1 MSYLS
6 LKKYEYNNHGDL
18 LNEYERRF
26 HCYDSKHIGIDINS
40 YPAFFVETKEI
51 RKSVLDLHKMDKE
64 VMSLCGELPS
74 EALTHYMI
82 KCLMDEIQITNSIEG
97 VQSTKK
103 EIRDAFEN
111 KGKRF
116 RGIVDKYRLLMSDK
130 EIRIK
135 DCKDVRVLYDDLVL
149 AEVLEESP
157 QDKPDGKFFRKEQVH
172 VYGRML
178 EPIHEGLFPEESII
192 HSMNQ
197 ALVYLNDETEEI
209 LYRVAVFHYLVGY
222 IHPFYDGNGRL
233 NRFISSYMLTRE
245 FEPLLGYRL
254 SYTVKEEQSSYNKAF
269 VECNDEDNRGE
280 LTMFVEMF
288 LKIITES
295 MENLIGALRKRSRLW
310 KLYTGCISKLPFG
323 NEKNYPKVY
332 EELILH
338 ELFSSDGVSMAE
350 LVNATGISVP
360 TLKKVLNTI
369 QESGLLKIDTTGR
382 RFVYGIVLKE
392 LDHLISEVESGK

>member
-26 HCYDSKHIGIDINS
+26 NCYDSKHIGIDINS
-40 YPAFFVETKEI
+40 YPAFFVESKEI
-51 RKSVLDLHKMDKE
+51 RKSVLHLHKMDKE
-64 VMSLCGELPS
+64 VMRLCGELPS
-74 EALTHYMI
+74 EALMQYML

-103 EIRDAFEN
+103 EIRAAYEN
-111 KGKRF
+111 RGKRF
-116 RGIVDKYRLLMSDK
+116 KGIVDKYRLLMSDK

-135 DCKDVRVLYDDLVL
+135 NCKDVRVLYDDLVL
-149 AEVLEESP
+149 QEVLEESP
-157 QDKPDGKFFRKEQVH
+157 QDKPDGKFFRKGHVH

-178 EPIHEGLFPEESII
+178 EPIHEGLYPEERII

-197 ALVYLNDETEEI
+197 ALAYLNDDEEEI
-209 LYRVAVFHYLVGY
+209 LYRIAVFHYLLGY
-222 IHPFYDGNGRL
+222 IHPFYNGNGRL

-254 SYTVKEEQSSYNKAF
+254 SYTVMEEQSSYNKAF

-288 LKIITES
+288 LRIITES
-295 MENLIGALRKRSRLW
+295 MENLIRALRKRSMLW
-310 KLYTGCISKLPFG
+310 KKYTGYIVKLPFG

-338 ELFSSDGVSMAE
+338 ELFSSDGVSISE
-350 LVNATGISVP
+350 LETATGMSVP
-360 TLKKVLNTI
+360 TLRKVLNTI
-369 QESGLLKIDTTGR
+369 QKNGLLKIDKTGR
-382 RFVYGIVLKE
+382 HFVYGLDLKK
-392 LDHLISEVESGK
+392 LDQLISEAE